1 MADKSVVSLKDLLE
15 AGVHF
20 GHRLRRRHP
29 KMEPFIY
36 TARDGVHIF
45 DLEQVARKLTEAVA
59 FLKELGK
66 EGKSLLMIGTKR
78 QAMEAIEKAATE
90 SGAAFITKRWVGG
103 LLTNWGQVSQNI
115 EGLKKL
121 EARREAGE
129 FKNHTKLERLKIDR
143 QIQKLSEV
151 YGGLRGLD
159 DLPEAVFVLDAHRE
173 KAAVHEAKNKG
184 ISIVAICDT
193 NANPEGIDYVIPGN
207 DDARRAIELYCEV
220 LGKGYQQG
228 REQMK
233 SKS

>member
-20 GHRLRRRHP
+20 GHRIRRRHP
-29 KMEPFIY
+29 KMGPFIY

-45 DLEQVARKLTEAVA
+45 DLEQVVQKLSEAVG

-66 EGKSLLMIGTKR
+66 DGKSLLMIGTKR

-115 EGLKKL
+115 ERLKKL
-121 EARREAGE
+121 EAKREAGE
-129 FKNHTKLERLKIDR
+129 FKNYTKLERLNIDR

-151 YGGLRGLD
+151 YGGLRELEN
-159 DLPEAVFVLDAHRE
+159 LPDAVFILDVHRE
-173 KAAVHEAKNKG
+173 KAAADEAKNKS
-184 ISIVAICDT
+184 ITIVAICDT
-193 NANPEGIDYVIPGN
+193 NADPQGIDYVIPGN
-207 DDARRAIELYCEV
+207 DDARRAIELYCEI

-228 REQMK
+228 RKQMK
-233 SKS
+233 SRG